1 MPNRGKHGKARAA
14 AAEAR
19 EDIISSTAMSAMSA
33 GAVTAMGTVGA
44 AVIKLHKETMD
55 KKPEWFWHLFAKC
68 EAKAVRLA
76 DQAAHAP
83 RSNGDAT
90 FIEVYARTLPE
101 LVKKALSAHR

>member
-1 MPNRGKHGKARAA
+1 MPNQAKHGKARAA

-33 GAVTAMGTVGA
+33 GAVSAMGTVGA
-44 AVIKLHKETMD
+44 AVIKLHKETLD

-68 EAKAVRLA
+68 EAKAARLA
-76 DQAAHAP
+76 DQAAHTP